1 MGVVQYSIPE
11 RKDKTISKFKYYSHN
26 DEKMKSIKLSEY
38 AKMKSVTYKKAW
50 NRFIEGKLLDSFK
63 DESGHIYVN
72 LDENNGKKTIV
83 YARVSSNERKQS
95 LKEQQSRLEAY
106 SKLNNLELIDSFKEI
121 ASGMNDNRPILNKIL
136 QRDDWDILVVENKD
150 RLTRFG
156 FNYIKTLCES
166 KGKKIIVTNAT
177 EDDKEDLMKDL
188 ISIIYSFSA
197 RMYGLRRKKN
207 KEEIIKFIES

>member
-1 MGVVQYSIPE
+1 M
-11 RKDKTISKFKYYSHN
+11 KY
-26 DEKMKSIKLSEY
+26 IKLSEY
-38 AKMKSVTYKKAW
+38 ARLKDVTYKTAW
-50 NRFIEGKLLDSFK
+50 NRFIEGKLPNAFK
-63 DESGHIYVN
+63 DESGHIYVS
-72 LDENNGKKTIV
+72 LDNNGKTTIV

-95 LKEQQSRLEAY
+95 LKEQKSRLENYA
-106 SKLNNLELIDSFKEI
+106 KLNGLDLLDSYKEI

-136 QRDDWDILVVENKD
+136 QRDDWDILLVENKD

-166 KGKKIIVTNAT
+166 KGKKIIVTNTT

-207 KEEIIKFIES
+207 REEIIKFIES

>member
-1 MGVVQYSIPE
+1 M
-11 RKDKTISKFKYYSHN
+11 KY
-26 DEKMKSIKLSEY
+26 IKLSEY
-38 AKMKSVTYKKAW
+38 ARLKDVTYKTAW
-50 NRFIEGKLLDSFK
+50 NRFIEGKLPNAFK
-63 DESGHIYVN
+63 DESCHIYVS
-72 LDENNGKKTIV
+72 LDNNGKNTIV

-95 LKEQQSRLEAY
+95 LKEQKSRLENYA
-106 SKLNNLELIDSFKEI
+106 KLNGLYLLDSYKEI

-136 QRDDWDILVVENKD
+136 QRDDWDILLVENKD

-166 KGKKIIVTNAT
+166 KGKKIIVTNTT

-207 KEEIIKFIES
+207 REEIIKFIES

>member
-1 MGVVQYSIPE
+1 M
-11 RKDKTISKFKYYSHN
+11 KF
-26 DEKMKSIKLSEY
+26 IKLSEY
-38 AKMKSVTYKKAW
+38 AKLKSITYRTAW
-50 NRFIEGKLLDSFK
+50 NRFISGKLSNSYKDDSN
-63 DESGHIYVN
+63 HIYVN
-72 LDENNGKKTIV
+72 IDENTNSNKTII
-83 YARVSSNERKQS
+83 YARVSSNDRKQS
-95 LKEQQSRLEAY
+95 LKEQQSRLENY
-106 SKLNNLELIDSFKEI
+106 VKLNNLELIDSYKEI

-136 QRDDWDILVVENKD
+136 QRDDWDILLVENKD

-166 KGKKIIVTNAT
+166 KGKKIIVTNTT

-207 KEEIIKFIES
+207 REDIIKFIES

>member
-1 MGVVQYSIPE
+1 M
-11 RKDKTISKFKYYSHN
+11 KY
-26 DEKMKSIKLSEY
+26 IRLSEY
-38 AKMKSVTYKKAW
+38 ARLKDVTYKTAW
-50 NRFIEGKLLDSFK
+50 NRFIEGKLPNAFK
-63 DESGHIYVN
+63 DESGHIYVS
-72 LDENNGKKTIV
+72 LDNNGKNTIV

-95 LKEQQSRLEAY
+95 LKEQKSRLENYA
-106 SKLNNLELIDSFKEI
+106 KLNGLDLLDSYKEI

-136 QRDDWDILVVENKD
+136 QRDDWDILLVENKD

-166 KGKKIIVTNAT
+166 KGKKIIVTNTT

-207 KEEIIKFIES
+207 RKDIIKFIES